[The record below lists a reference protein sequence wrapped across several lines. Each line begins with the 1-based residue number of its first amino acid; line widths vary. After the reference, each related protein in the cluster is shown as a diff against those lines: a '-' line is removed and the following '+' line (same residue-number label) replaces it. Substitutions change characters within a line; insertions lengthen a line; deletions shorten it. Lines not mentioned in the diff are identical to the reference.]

1 MTNIWLYSGAG
12 NPYNIILSDPTVA
25 RGAASVSMAL
35 AAIEGADLCSA
46 AMDLVAASSD
56 MSLAA
61 VEGADT
67 ASGAV
72 ALVQSM
78 ILAATEGADLV
89 SASMALAISM
99 ALSAVEGADLCAAS
113 MDVVAAGSVDMAL
126 DATEG
131 ADTCFALMDVDSGI
145 RDNQAFR
152 IYNLRKKKRK
162 PRVELVLDMDLSDIP
177 ETIVPRTVPEPVIA
191 HTAPSGASYR
201 VTALDLAMVRPME
214 IKVRPKPVYSPIQTL
229 AVTTAEDERKKKS
242 NHALRLLLLAS

>member
-78 ILAATEGADLV
+78 ILAATEGADLA
-89 SASMALAISM
+89 SASMALAVSM

-131 ADTCFALMDVDSGI
+131 TDTCDAMMDSGI
-145 RDNQAFR
+145 GDIQAFR

-162 PRVELVLDMDLSDIP
+162 HRVELILDMDLSGITEP
-177 ETIVPRTVPEPVIA
+177 IVPRTVPEPVIA

-214 IKVRPKPVYSPIQTL
+214 VKVRPRPVFNPIQPL
-229 AVTTAEDERKKKS
+229 VVLTAEDERKKKS